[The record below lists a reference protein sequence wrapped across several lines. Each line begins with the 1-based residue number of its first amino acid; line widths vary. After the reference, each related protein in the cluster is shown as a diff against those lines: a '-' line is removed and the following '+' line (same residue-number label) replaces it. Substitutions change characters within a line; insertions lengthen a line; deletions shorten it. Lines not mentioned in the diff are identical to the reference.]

1 MASRPPRKFPDGSS
15 NGHRL
20 GRAAVRAI
28 DAYLAVAK
36 KADELA
42 DHLDQLT
49 APGVIRAL
57 LSDEDSLV
65 IVIKELTAGRQ
76 I

>member
-1 MASRPPRKFPDGSS
+1 MM
-15 NGHRL
+15 
-20 GRAAVRAI
+20 
-28 DAYLAVAK
+28 VAK
-36 KADELA
+36 KAAELA

-65 IVIKELTAGRQ
+65 IVIKELTEGREL
-76 I
+76 

>member
-1 MASRPPRKFPDGSS
+1 VGTRPPRKFPDGST

-28 DAYLAVAK
+28 DAYMMVAR

-65 IVIKELTAGRQ
+65 IVIKELTEGRE

>member
-1 MASRPPRKFPDGSS
+1 MM
-15 NGHRL
+15 L
-20 GRAAVRAI
+20 GT
-28 DAYLAVAK
+28 

-42 DHLDQLT
+42 DQLEQLT

-65 IVIKELTAGRQ
+65 IVIKELTEGRGL
-76 I
+76 